1 MPLYAESFIPAERNA
16 IFWDMD
22 YPPVG
27 RRIFVFRDGETH
39 VHPPAD
45 GGGWE
50 HGTKLNWVDALDLL
64 EKIRAENVTSVRRT
78 KKGQQQFL
86 WRLNQATLIVKEKKY
101 TPPT

>member
-1 MPLYAESFIPAERNA
+1 MSLYAESFISAERDA
-16 IFWDMD
+16 IFSDMD
-22 YPPVG
+22 NRPTG

-39 VHPPAD
+39 VHPRAD

-50 HGTKLNWVDALDLL
+50 YGTKLNWVDALDLL

-86 WRLNQATLIVKEKKY
+86 RRLNQATLIVKEKKY
-101 TPPT
+101 TLPT